1 MAVILVYLSL
11 DLCLAS
17 MPGVFV
23 FDAGDSVE
31 STVMSRSRQIP
42 GPAPA
47 TLPTAPHRDERAT
60 ARQDTTHEPAWAIR
74 RPRVVTARREAA
86 GTSAVDLDA
95 AAEDPH

>member
-1 MAVILVYLSL
+1 VAVILVYLSL

-47 TLPTAPHRDERAT
+47 PLPTAPPRYERVT
-60 ARQDTTHEPAWAIR
+60 ARPDTPHEPAWAIR

-86 GTSAVDLDA
+86 VTAVDLDA
-95 AAEDPH
+95 SAEDPH